1 MSKFTKL
8 VICAIVALLI
18 IGTAF
23 AGEARLVA
31 RQDEPSAT
39 PSGDATPE
47 ITPDATPDAT
57 PVATPVDGKAPT
69 DGKAPNLPSSPAPSG
84 SVPIASKIAD
94 AFSSATAGASTYPQ
108 PTGAPKYPTT
118 GSGSS
123 STTPATTPK
132 SGAAKIESGLFSVAA
147 IASFGLFFL

>member
-31 RQDEPSAT
+31 RQDDGSTPSAT

-47 ITPDATPDAT
+47 ITPD
-57 PVATPVDGKAPT
+57 ATPVDGKAPT

-84 SVPIASKIAD
+84 AVPSGNIVSKIAD
-94 AFSSATAGASTYPQ
+94 AFSSATAGASMYSQ
-108 PTGAPKYPTT
+108 PT
-118 GSGSS
+118 
-123 STTPATTPK
+123 
-132 SGAAKIESGLFSVAA
+132 GAAKIESGLFGVAA
-147 IASFGLFFL
+147 IASFGLFF